1 MAKNLKYEEVIQKVF
16 EEIAR
21 LEEEMVSTAQQL
33 IRIPSVV
40 GKELE
45 AQKFIEAKL
54 KGIGLKVDTFEAK
67 LDEVKKHEAF
77 IQVPYPYENR
87 PNVVG
92 FLEGSPES
100 PSLILNGHI
109 DVVSPEPLNQ
119 WKFNPWG
126 GEIHEGKL
134 YGRGAFDMKGGVI
147 ANLFALKAILK
158 SGFKPKGNLIWESV
172 VEEEAGGGGGALACF
187 LKGYKAD
194 GMLVP
199 EPSEH
204 YVCVQ
209 HAGIKYFRVRVV
221 GKTAHAALSHTG
233 VNAIG
238 KMNKIYDALIALD
251 ETRAREHRWPMVE
264 KSGGRSCNLNI
275 GIYSAGDWAS
285 SVAGMATMEC
295 RVGFVPGEKGTDVMK
310 EVEETISQVAQK
322 DPWLKEHLPSIEW
335 YGWNTEPW
343 VQDEK
348 DKFVQ
353 AFLKSSTPV
362 LGKMP
367 ELKGMTGAMDTRFGK
382 YFGTPAFSFGP
393 KGDRLHGPDEYVE
406 IESMKTVT
414 RVIAKFVLDW
424 CGYERL

>member
-1 MAKNLKYEEVIQKVF
+1 MAKKLKYEEVIQKVF

-158 SGFKPKGNLIWESV
+158 SGFKPKGKLIWESV

-204 YVCVQ
+204 Y
-209 HAGIKYFRVRVV
+209 AGI
-221 GKTAHAALSHTG
+221 
-233 VNAIG
+233 
-238 KMNKIYDALIALD
+238 
-251 ETRAREHRWPMVE
+251 
-264 KSGGRSCNLNI
+264 
-275 GIYSAGDWAS
+275 
-285 SVAGMATMEC
+285 
-295 RVGFVPGEKGTDVMK
+295 
-310 EVEETISQVAQK
+310 
-322 DPWLKEHLPSIEW
+322 
-335 YGWNTEPW
+335 
-343 VQDEK
+343 
-348 DKFVQ
+348 
-353 AFLKSSTPV
+353 
-362 LGKMP
+362 
-367 ELKGMTGAMDTRFGK
+367 
-382 YFGTPAFSFGP
+382 
-393 KGDRLHGPDEYVE
+393 
-406 IESMKTVT
+406 
-414 RVIAKFVLDW
+414 
-424 CGYERL
+424 

>member
-1 MAKNLKYEEVIQKVF
+1 LQQEEVIQKVLA
-16 EEIAR
+16 EIAR
-21 LEEEMVSTAQQL
+21 LEEEMIATAQQL
-33 IRIPSVV
+33 VRIPSVV
-40 GKELE
+40 GNELE
-45 AQKFIEAKL
+45 AQKFVEAKIRE
-54 KGIGLKVDTFEAK
+54 IGLKVEIFEAK
-67 LDEVKKHEAF
+67 LNEVKEHESF
-77 IQVPYPYENR
+77 IPVSYPYENR

-92 FLEGSPES
+92 VLEGAPES

-109 DVVSPEPLNQ
+109 DVVSPEPLSQ
-119 WKFNPWG
+119 WKFDPWG
-126 GEIHEGKL
+126 GVIHEGRL
-134 YGRGAFDMKGGVI
+134 YGRGTVDMKGGII

-158 SGFKPKGNLIWESV
+158 SGFKPKGKLIWESV

-187 LKGYKAD
+187 IRGYKAD
-194 GMLVP
+194 GMLIP

-204 YVCVQ
+204 AVLVQ

-251 ETRAREHRWPMVE
+251 EKRARDHRWPMVE
-264 KSGGRSCNLNI
+264 NSGGRSCNLNI

-285 SVAGMATMEC
+285 SVAGMAAMDC
-295 RVGFVPGEKGTDVMK
+295 RIGFVPGEMGKDIMK

-322 DPWLKEHLPSIEW
+322 DSWLKEHPPSIEW
-335 YGWNTEPW
+335 YGWDTEPW

-353 AFLKSSTPV
+353 AFLESSTPI

-367 ELKGMTGAMDTRFGK
+367 EFRGITGALDTRFGK

-393 KGDRLHGPDEYVE
+393 KGDRIHGPDEYVE
-406 IESMKTVT
+406 IESLKTVT
-414 RVIAKFVLDW
+414 QVIAKFVLDW
-424 CGYERL
+424 CGYEKL